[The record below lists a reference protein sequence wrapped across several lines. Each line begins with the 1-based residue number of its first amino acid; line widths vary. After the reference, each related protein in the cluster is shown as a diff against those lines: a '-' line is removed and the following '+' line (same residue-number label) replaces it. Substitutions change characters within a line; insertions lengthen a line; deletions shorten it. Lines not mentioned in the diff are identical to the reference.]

1 MRTLRLSYV
10 LVIAQVGKRGQGNS
24 GGEGILRG
32 DGSGVKASRP
42 PQKSSV
48 PSASM
53 SAKVVSSSPT
63 QPFLLRCTIQ
73 FDVGDLTWHYTLQS
87 SVGTPT

>member
-32 DGSGVKASRP
+32 DGSGE
-42 PQKSSV
+42 SSV